1 GDVRRGAAADQAVAH
16 HRVAAR
22 SRGGL
27 RRSLVRRA
35 RVHLRAAA
43 APVRSRPHR
52 TRRHDRDV
60 GSGVGRTRTRSSRRG
75 AARLV
80 SRERRA
86 AGVDPVGP
94 ASVSVRVPHDGAV
107 AGTGTR
113 RDHGVHAAAGR
124 RRHRTDDDGHAPVAG
139 TGGGLRAPRE
149 GRPGA
154 QQPARH
160 PPARSMDGHLH
171 RAARR
176 RHHVACVVPRR
187 SGRRGPAGARRRDG
201 APYSG
206 RRRLAA
212 ASRVAAA
219 GDRRLDGVRV
229 LGARPPARRDCAGP
243 RVTLTYVTVT
253 HGNVAM
259 ENPFVYGEVI
269 PASAF
274 VDREDELDR
283 LTNDLLA
290 GQKVFLI
297 SPRRY
302 GKSSLVRQALSAAV
316 RRRAVAVDVTVSS
329 YSSYVG
335 FLEGYARALLV
346 AEARPDSLRRWI
358 RDLLGPLR
366 PELRIDPGSRP
377 SISFPTVRTAR
388 DASRL
393 AEAIFALPA
402 RIAELRRKR
411 LVVAL
416 DEFQAI
422 NGFDGHDVEHALRA
436 AIQHQRQVGYV
447 FSGSEP
453 SLMERMLARSRPF
466 YKAGPVMRLQK
477 IPADRFASFVN
488 ERFTRTGFKPDAGL
502 GAAI

>member
-1 GDVRRGAAADQAVAH
+1 
-16 HRVAAR
+16 
-22 SRGGL
+22 
-27 RRSLVRRA
+27 
-35 RVHLRAAA
+35 
-43 APVRSRPHR
+43 
-52 TRRHDRDV
+52 
-60 GSGVGRTRTRSSRRG
+60 
-75 AARLV
+75 
-80 SRERRA
+80 
-86 AGVDPVGP
+86 
-94 ASVSVRVPHDGAV
+94 
-107 AGTGTR
+107 
-113 RDHGVHAAAGR
+113 
-124 RRHRTDDDGHAPVAG
+124 
-139 TGGGLRAPRE
+139 
-149 GRPGA
+149 
-154 QQPARH
+154 
-160 PPARSMDGHLH
+160 
-171 RAARR
+171 
-176 RHHVACVVPRR
+176 
-187 SGRRGPAGARRRDG
+187 
-201 APYSG
+201 
-206 RRRLAA
+206 
-212 ASRVAAA
+212 
-219 GDRRLDGVRV
+219 
-229 LGARPPARRDCAGP
+229 
-243 RVTLTYVTVT
+243 
-253 HGNVAM
+253 M

-502 GAAI
+502 GAAIVELAGNLPYDVQRLAHEVWDDGRAAGRRMVGVEDLHATLRRLLNEHDAIFEAAWQRLTLPQRAALRAVVLEDGRELLSGDVRARHRLSGPSSVQTSLAALVRDDFVAREHARYVVVDSLLREWVARRTY